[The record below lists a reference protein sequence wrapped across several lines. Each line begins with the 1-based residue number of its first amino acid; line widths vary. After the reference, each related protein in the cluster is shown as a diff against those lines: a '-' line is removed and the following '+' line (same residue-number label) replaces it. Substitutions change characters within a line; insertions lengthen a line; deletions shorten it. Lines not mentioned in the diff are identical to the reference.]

1 MFKKI
6 RTILEWLIPF
16 DFGINN
22 NQEELQVPRYRGED
36 VWIAT
41 VCYLPLVSA
50 VVMVLR
56 RNNSDFVLNHSKQAL
71 ILSIL
76 FLLVFM
82 ILSSWLR
89 ILAEAAI
96 LSLIIISVYKA
107 FNGRKIYI
115 PLITEVS
122 QFIEI

>member
-1 MFKKI
+1 MFNKI
-6 RTILEWLIPF
+6 RTLLEWLIPF

-50 VVMVLR
+50 AVIVLR